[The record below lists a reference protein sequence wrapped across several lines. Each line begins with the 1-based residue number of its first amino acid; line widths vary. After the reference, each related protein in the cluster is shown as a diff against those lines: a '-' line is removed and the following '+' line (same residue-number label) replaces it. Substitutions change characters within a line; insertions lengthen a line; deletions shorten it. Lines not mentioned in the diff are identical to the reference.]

1 MRRKKEPCLNRFKLS
16 EPNVEKVVNPP
27 HSPIIKNKL
36 KSDFIKFDFE
46 NHSKKTPIRKHPTI
60 LTIKVAIGNPSLV
73 YGKIFPIKYLKEL
86 PRPPPINI
94 KKNCFNVELKI

>member
-46 NHSKKTPIRKHPTI
+46 NHSKK
-60 LTIKVAIGNPSLV
+60 NS
-73 YGKIFPIKYLKEL
+73 YKETSND
-86 PRPPPINI
+86 INN
-94 KKNCFNVELKI
+94 KSCDWKPFFGVWKNFSN